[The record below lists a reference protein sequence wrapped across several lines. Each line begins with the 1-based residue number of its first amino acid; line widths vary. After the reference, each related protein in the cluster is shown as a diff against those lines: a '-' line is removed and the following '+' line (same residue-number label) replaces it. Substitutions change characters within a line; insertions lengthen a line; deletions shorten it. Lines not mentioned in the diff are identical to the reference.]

1 MGTIGRE
8 FGSSSRRIVALLL
21 PFDTPGTAPAG
32 HPFGTR
38 RIGAHVGSAATVRAC
53 LSRSCCRLLLWSLPS
68 GASRSGYARSNANSA
83 PSDRHCVG
91 RPPRP
96 SPPTTSCARPIGS
109 VNVRL
114 LSSRMPVCA
123 WVDAPG
129 RGPRT
134 RTDVG
139 SIDTWEISAAA
150 NCSSSSSLP
159 FSCWDPTSCPMPPG
173 RSAEPSTRSGEYLA
187 DFSVKC
193 AKRCKSRCGPPSRPR
208 PTCSI
213 RSNRPATDAIKTPVD
228 DADPPLPSTSD
239 GDDDSDDPPAP
250 DA

>member
-1 MGTIGRE
+1 MRKEHRWGPSGE

-53 LSRSCCRLLLWSLPS
+53 LSRSCCRLLPWSLPS

-96 SPPTTSCARPIGS
+96 SPPTTSCASDRLGE
-109 VNVRL
+109 RAL
-114 LSSRMPVCA
+114 LSSRMPVCD

-159 FSCWDPTSCPMPPG
+159 
-173 RSAEPSTRSGEYLA
+173 
-187 DFSVKC
+187 
-193 AKRCKSRCGPPSRPR
+193 SRPGAEHVAR
-208 PTCSI
+208 C
-213 RSNRPATDAIKTPVD
+213 RPAGRPVRQR
-228 DADPPLPSTSD
+228 DPAGLRQVS
-239 GDDDSDDPPAP
+239 A
-250 DA
+250 